1 MTRTRE
7 LPCCCVSV
15 FRPGSLVWDYYS
27 EPVGNGV
34 QLQCQTKSPDKSH
47 HSQSLVHLCPKAV
60 LLLVSC
66 PWWPRRGKN
75 HRLRVWT
82 QIMKRKSHRA
92 LSQAWLAVIDIAV
105 SRDELRISSMLFFFF
120 FFFFFFLHRIAS
132 GKYLNDRIAISHS
145 IEYYNLP
152 L

>member
-1 MTRTRE
+1 
-7 LPCCCVSV
+7 
-15 FRPGSLVWDYYS
+15 
-27 EPVGNGV
+27 
-34 QLQCQTKSPDKSH
+34 
-47 HSQSLVHLCPKAV
+47 
-60 LLLVSC
+60 
-66 PWWPRRGKN
+66 
-75 HRLRVWT
+75 
-82 QIMKRKSHRA
+82 MKRKSHRA

-120 FFFFFFLHRIAS
+120 FFFFLHRIAS